1 GEMAIQAG
9 IDEQRIDDI
18 AVFLNKWGNE

>member
-1 GEMAIQAG
+1 MQAG